1 MDGVAVAL
9 EAPEEAEGEEADE
22 QADEGQQD
30 AHPGDDVQQQVVD
43 RVCVLT

>member
-9 EAPEEAEGEEADE
+9 KAPEEAEGKDADE

-30 AHPGDDVQQQVVD
+30 SHPGNDIQQEVVN
-43 RVCVLT
+43 RVHVL